1 MSSEVHK
8 HIEEA
13 LDKNLKHI
21 EEALDKN
28 HNLFDTNVINFPK
41 DNEINNVKKIRTK
54 VNDIWKISDKSNDDQ
69 LKAVTGLCFMFGILV
84 IIGLYSNLT

>member
-21 EEALDKN
+21 EKALDKN
-28 HNLFDTNVINFPK
+28 HNLFDENIINFPNDK
-41 DNEINNVKKIRTK
+41 EINITKKLKTK
-54 VNDIWKISDKSNDDQ
+54 VDDVWKISDKSNDDQ
-69 LKAVTGLCFMFGILV
+69 LKAVTGLCFTVGVLV